1 MDTPEPRPTGHPSTG
16 TVAAIVVVIALVVAI
31 AVGVTWWRERSG
43 DDTGT
48 GDDAATEVLPPE
60 HTPEID
66 THESTEYSWTP
77 LPIGAGG
84 FVTGLV
90 AATSGDSPVLYA
102 RTDVGGAYRFDPT
115 TSTWRQLILADSIRD
130 DEPDDPDEGDYFV
143 ASIAVSATDPEVVAV
158 AVGDDFNP
166 EPGEQVGERDG
177 RVLWST
183 DGGTTWRAST
193 QRWSIA
199 ANQSQRV
206 GREQLVIDPT
216 DPTRA
221 LMGTQRQGLWWTD
234 DAGET
239 WHQVDDDLVPHGQ
252 VGAPE
257 DDQTGVSSVSYL
269 APRTGN
275 GGEGE
280 GSDPTA
286 VVGVTGDGIYATSGS
301 VDDGW
306 TRVTELDDG
315 AVPSSA
321 TPDGDGLLLSIN
333 TPGRSDAGLVRLTP
347 RGSDGLA
354 VDDVATPADASAWL
368 VAVSP
373 HDPDLIALSDEAVRD
388 GHFWTS
394 QDGGATW
401 QVHDVEIDAGAIPWL
416 GATDLDDYM
425 SAGRLLFD
433 PVDPDRLWF
442 AEGMAV
448 WHTDEPTAPTV
459 VWTAEATGIEEV
471 VVSDIVVPPGG
482 DLIVTVADRQGF
494 RFTDIGAVPRRTLVD
509 ERFASGADIDY
520 SGGHPERL
528 AWIGAQSNL
537 SPDQARPR
545 GATSADGGATW
556 QEMSGMDPDMY
567 GGEVAVSA
575 TDPDRILWLPAPRG
589 GTAPRGLYTSDD
601 GGRSWQL
608 TRADVDPAALHQH
621 FWWFSRRA
629 LAADRVDDSMYLMT
643 DDARFLVSTDGG
655 DRWTDAEFAPPC
667 RRDDDCHVY
676 GQVQA
681 VPGRAG
687 HLWASAGRAGLFR
700 TSDAGESRWRQVGDF
715 DDAGPFGFGA
725 PVGGAEHPAVYVHG
739 TSRGREGV
747 WRSTDGGDRWEL
759 LSEHPGG
766 IAALVNVVAGDPDV
780 PGRVYVGF
788 AGVGVVHGDPD

>member
-1 MDTPEPRPTGHPSTG
+1 MIAI
-16 TVAAIVVVIALVVAI
+16 VAAIGVIAAV
-31 AVGVTWWRERSG
+31 AVGAAWWR
-43 DDTGT
+43 DDEGGT
-48 GDDAATEVLPPE
+48 TDSEALPPE
-60 HTPEID
+60 TEPVVD
-66 THESTEYSWTP
+66 ATASTEYSWAT

-90 AATSGDSPVLYA
+90 ATASDGAPVLYA

-115 TSTWRQLILADSIRD
+115 TATWRQMLIAGSLEDGELHA
-130 DEPDDPDEGDYFV
+130 GDYFV
-143 ASIAVSATDPEVVAV
+143 ASIAVSATDPDVVAI

-166 EPGEQVGERDG
+166 EPGEQLGEQDG

-183 DGGTTWRAST
+183 DGGATWRSSS

-206 GREQLVIDPT
+206 GREQLAIDPT

-221 LMGTQRQGLWWTD
+221 LLGTQRQGLWRTD
-234 DAGET
+234 DSGAT
-239 WHQVDDDLVPHGQ
+239 WHQVPDDVVPHGQ
-252 VGAPE
+252 IGAPQ

-269 APRTGN
+269 EPSGADSTPV
-275 GGEGE
+275 
-280 GSDPTA
+280 A
-286 VVGVTGDGIYATSGS
+286 VVGVTGDGLYATTAPAER
-301 VDDGW
+301 DEW
-306 TRVTELDDG
+306 TRIARIDADE
-315 AVPSSA
+315 VPSSA
-321 TPDGDGLLLSIN
+321 AADGDGLIVALN
-333 TPGRSDAGLVRLTP
+333 TPGTTGARLVRLVP
-347 RGSDGLA
+347 DAAAGVS
-354 VDDVATPADASAWL
+354 VEDVPVPADASAWL

-416 GATDLDDYM
+416 GQTDLDDYM
-425 SAGRLLFD
+425 SAGTLVFD

-448 WHTDEPTAPTV
+448 WHTDDPTAPTV
-459 VWTAEATGIEEV
+459 VWSAEATGIEEV

-494 RFTDIGAVPRRTLVD
+494 RFTDIGAVPTRTLVD
-509 ERFASGADIDY
+509 ERFASGADVDY

-537 SPDQARPR
+537 APDQALPR

-556 QEMSGMDPDMY
+556 REMSGMDPDMY

-575 TDPDRILWLPAPRG
+575 TDPDRIAWLPAARG
-589 GTAPRGLYTSDD
+589 GAAPRGLFASDD

-608 TRADVDPAALHQH
+608 ARTDVDPASLHQH

-643 DDARFLVSTDGG
+643 DDARFLVSADGG
-655 DRWTDAEFAPPC
+655 NSWTNAAFAPPC

-700 TSDAGESRWRQVGDF
+700 TTDAGESRWRQVGDF

-725 PVGGAEHPAVYVHG
+725 PVGDAEHPAVYVHG
-739 TSRGREGV
+739 TARGREGV

-788 AGVGVVHGDPD
+788 AGVGVVHGDPG

>member
-1 MDTPEPRPTGHPSTG
+1 MTSSPSTRPDHPSAG
-16 TVAAIVVVIALVVAI
+16 TVIAIVAVIGLIAATAI
-31 AVGVTWWRERSG
+31 GAARWRDRSG
-43 DDTGT
+43 ETA
-48 GDDAATEVLPPE
+48 DAEALPPE
-60 HTPEID
+60 HEPVID
-66 THESTEYSWTP
+66 TTASTEYAWAT

-90 AATSGDSPVLYA
+90 AATSDGAPELYA

-115 TSTWRQLILADSIRD
+115 TSTWRQLILADSISD
-130 DEPDDPDEGDYFV
+130 DEPDEGDYFV

-183 DGGTTWRAST
+183 DGGATWRAST

-206 GREQLVIDPT
+206 GREQLAIDPT

-221 LMGTQRQGLWWTD
+221 LMGTQREGLWWTD
-234 DAGET
+234 DAGGT

-257 DDQTGVSSVSYL
+257 DDQTGVSSVSYF
-269 APRTGN
+269 APSTGASS
-275 GGEGE
+275 GGG
-280 GSDPTA
+280 GRDGGDPTA

-301 VDDGW
+301 VDEGW
-306 TRVTELDDG
+306 TRVAELDDG

-321 TPDGDGLLLSIN
+321 TPDGDGLLVSIN
-333 TPGRSDAGLVRLTP
+333 TPGRSDAALVRLTP
-347 RGSDGLA
+347 RGSDRFA
-354 VDDVATPADASAWL
+354 VDDVETPADASAWL

-416 GATDLDDYM
+416 GQTDLDDYM

-494 RFTDIGAVPRRTLVD
+494 RFTDIGAVPSRTLVD
-509 ERFASGADIDY
+509 ERFASGADVDY

-537 SPDQARPR
+537 APDQALPR

-575 TDPDRILWLPAPRG
+575 TDPDRIAWLPAARG
-589 GTAPRGLYTSDD
+589 GAAPRGLFASDD

-608 TRADVDPAALHQH
+608 ARTDVDPASLHLH

-643 DDARFLVSTDGG
+643 DDARFLVSADGG
-655 DRWTDAEFAPPC
+655 NSWTDAAFAPPC

-700 TSDAGESRWRQVGDF
+700 TTDAGESRWRQVGDF

-725 PVGGAEHPAVYVHG
+725 PVGDAEHPAVYVPG
-739 TSRGREGV
+739 TARGREGV

-788 AGVGVVHGDPD
+788 AGVGVVHGDPT